1 LLTPLDI
8 HNKEFKRGFRG
19 YDIDEVD
26 EFLDEV
32 IKDFESLYK
41 ENLELKEEI
50 RKQKEHLSR
59 YKETEDALQNTM
71 LLAQKMLEESKKN
84 AEKEAELVLWEARKK
99 AEQIVSGAHDQVTEN
114 IRKVEQLKAFE
125 KQLKTRLKSFL
136 AAQLEMLESSDFD
149 EEPCA
154 GAEGREE
161 NVHESVEDNRD

>member
-50 RKQKEHLSR
+50 RKQQEHLSR

-71 LLAQKMLEESKKN
+71 LLAQKVLEESKRN

-99 AEQIVSGAHDQVTEN
+99 AEQIISSAHDQVTEKLK
-114 IRKVEQLKAFE
+114 KVEQLKAVE
-125 KQLKTRLKSFL
+125 KQLKARLKSFL
-136 AAQLEMLESSDFD
+136 SAQLEMLESSVLDVEQVQD
-149 EEPCA
+149 SL
-154 GAEGREE
+154 GREE
-161 NVHESVEDNRD
+161 VICDPVEDNRD